1 MCDIVWIQGG
11 DVSVITGDRVRHV
24 VDNLQ
29 LSILVVVTI
38 SVLRKYQ
45 SCIYCYCKCPAAAA
59 ASGAD
64 ILQIAALSCSVT
76 DLPFTTP

>member
-1 MCDIVWIQGG
+1 MCDIVWIQGV

-38 SVLRKYQ
+38 SGLREYQ
-45 SCIYCYCKCPAAAA
+45 SCIFFQLT
-59 ASGAD
+59 ASAQ
-64 ILQIAALSCSVT
+64 LQQHQAVPMPCRVQLKVAE
-76 DLPFTTP
+76 